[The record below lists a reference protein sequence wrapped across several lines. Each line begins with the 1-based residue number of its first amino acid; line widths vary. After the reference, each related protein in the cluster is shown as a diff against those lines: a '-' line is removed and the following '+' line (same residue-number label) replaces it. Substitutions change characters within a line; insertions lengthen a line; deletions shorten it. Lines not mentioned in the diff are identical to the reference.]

1 MNRLHVHL
9 NVRDV
14 AQSVRFYSAL
24 FGAEPTRLEPDY
36 AKWMLEDP
44 RVNFAISSRGEA
56 PGLSHLGIQVEDGAE
71 LASATLRAKTAAG
84 QVLVEEG
91 ASCCYARSD
100 KSWAEDPQG
109 IRWETF
115 FIQGNLTTFGIGADD
130 TRLEGTR
137 PDASTTQAGCC
148 ATPTPAG
155 AAEPIAACCGGASR

>member
-9 NVRDV
+9 NVKDL

-24 FGAEPTRLEPDY
+24 FGAEPTRTEPDY
-36 AKWMLEDP
+36 AKWMLENP
-44 RVNFAISSRGEA
+44 RVNFAISARSGEA
-56 PGLSHLGIQVEDGAE
+56 GLSHLGIQVEDDAE
-71 LASATLRAKTAAG
+71 LANATTRAKAAAG

-115 FIQGNLTTFGIGADD
+115 LTSGDLTVFGIGADE
-130 TRLEGTR
+130 TRLVGAR
-137 PDASTTQAGCC
+137 SDDRLTQ
-148 ATPTPAG
+148 
-155 AAEPIAACCGGASR
+155 AACCG

>member
-9 NVRDV
+9 NVKDLAR
-14 AQSVRFYSAL
+14 SVRFYSAL
-24 FGAEPTRLEPDY
+24 FGAEPTRIEPDY

-44 RVNFAISSRGEA
+44 RVNFAISARSAEA
-56 PGLSHLGIQVEDGAE
+56 GLSHLGIQVEDDTE
-71 LASATLRAKTAAG
+71 LAHATTRAKAAAG

-115 FIQGNLTTFGIGADD
+115 LTNGDLTVFGIGAEE
-130 TRLEGTR
+130 TRLEGAR
-137 PDASTTQAGCC
+137 ADDK
-148 ATPTPAG
+148 PT
-155 AAEPIAACCGGASR
+155 EAACCG

>member
-9 NVRDV
+9 NVKDL

-24 FGAEPTRLEPDY
+24 FGAKPTRIEPDY

-44 RVNFAISSRGEA
+44 RVNFAISARSSEA
-56 PGLSHLGIQVEDGAE
+56 GLSHLGIQVEDDAE
-71 LASATLRAKTAAG
+71 LANATTRAKAAAG

-91 ASCCYARSD
+91 ASCCYAKSD

-115 FIQGNLTTFGIGADD
+115 LTSGDLTVFGIGADE
-130 TRLEGTR
+130 TRLVGAR
-137 PDASTTQAGCC
+137 SDDRLTQ
-148 ATPTPAG
+148 
-155 AAEPIAACCGGASR
+155 AACCG

>member
-9 NVRDV
+9 NVKDL

-24 FGAEPTRLEPDY
+24 FGAEPTRIEPDY
-36 AKWMLEDP
+36 AKWMLEHP
-44 RVNFAISSRGEA
+44 RVNFAISARGGEA
-56 PGLSHLGIQVEDGAE
+56 GLSHLGIQVEDDAE
-71 LASATLRAKTAAG
+71 LANATTRAKAAAG

-115 FIQGNLTTFGIGADD
+115 LTSGDLTVFGVGADE
-130 TRLEGTR
+130 TRLEGARSDDR
-137 PDASTTQAGCC
+137 PTQ
-148 ATPTPAG
+148 
-155 AAEPIAACCGGASR
+155 AACCG

>member
-9 NVRDV
+9 SVRDL

-24 FGAEPTRLEPDY
+24 FGAGPTRTEADY

-44 RVNFAISSRGEA
+44 RVNFAISTGKGEA
-56 PGLSHLGIQVEDGAE
+56 GLSHLGIQVEDETE
-71 LASATLRAKTAAG
+71 LMHATARAKAAAG

-91 ASCCYARSD
+91 ARCCYAKGD

-115 FIQGNLTTFGIGADD
+115 LTSGDLTVFGAGADE
-130 TRLEGTR
+130 TRLEAAHDKKESATET
-137 PDASTTQAGCC
+137 SAG
-148 ATPTPAG
+148 
-155 AAEPIAACCGGASR
+155 CCGGACG